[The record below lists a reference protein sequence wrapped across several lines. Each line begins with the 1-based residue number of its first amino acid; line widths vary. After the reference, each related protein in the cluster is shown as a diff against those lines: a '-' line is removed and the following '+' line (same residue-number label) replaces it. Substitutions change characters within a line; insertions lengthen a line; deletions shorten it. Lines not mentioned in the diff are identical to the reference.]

1 MKYITKY
8 KSPNYNSR
16 KNSKIKL
23 IIIHYTALKNTN
35 EAISFL
41 CNREKKVSSH
51 YLIGQNGSVYR
62 LVKENYRAW
71 HAGQSFWQDS
81 YDINA
86 ISIGIELDFSPYG
99 KNNKFS
105 LSMLSSLK
113 KIILILQKKYKINKA
128 NILGHSDVAPYRKK
142 DPGKNF
148 PWKVLLS
155 SNILLNFNNVK
166 KNDIKIIEEWF
177 LKHNINTKKRIII
190 ITLSLLGYDTNL
202 VIKNPKKYNKLLNAY
217 KIRYL
222 SFIDHK
228 NNKLLYNVL
237 MKHLVKF
244 LLTKT

>member
-1 MKYITKY
+1 MKYINKY

-41 CNREKKVSSH
+41 CNKEKKVSSH

-62 LVKENYRAW
+62 LVNENNRAW
-71 HAGQSFWQDS
+71 HAGQSYWQDC

-86 ISIGIELDFSPYG
+86 ISIGIELDYSPYG

-105 LSMLSSLK
+105 LRMLSSLK
-113 KIILILQKKYKINKA
+113 KIILKIQKKYKISKS
-128 NILGHSDVAPYRKK
+128 NILGHSDIAPFRKK

-148 PWKVLLS
+148 PWQKLLS
-155 SNILLNFNNVK
+155 AKILLKFNNVK
-166 KNDIKIIEEWF
+166 KSDIKIIEKWF
-177 LKHNINTKKRIII
+177 SKNNINSKKRIII
-190 ITLSLLGYDTNL
+190 IALSLLGYDTNL
-202 VIKNPKKYNKLLNAY
+202 VSKNHKQYNKLLNAY

-222 SFIDHK
+222 SEIGYK
-228 NNKLLYNVL
+228 NNKLLYKVL
-237 MKHLVKF
+237 MKHLFKF